1 MYLFRSVETESKNI
15 TPNQKQDR
23 LERDRKNAIEWMNV
37 ERAKKK
43 EWDEEEAS
51 TRTRAHREIE
61 K

>member
-43 EWDEEEAS
+43 ENEMKKKPA
-51 TRTRAHREIE
+51 REPE
-61 K
+61 HTGK